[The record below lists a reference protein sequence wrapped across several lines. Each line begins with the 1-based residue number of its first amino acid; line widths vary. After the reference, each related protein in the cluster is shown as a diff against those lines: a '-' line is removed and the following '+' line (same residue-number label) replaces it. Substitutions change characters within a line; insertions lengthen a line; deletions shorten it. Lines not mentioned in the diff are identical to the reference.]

1 MTGSPTKF
9 KFKKS
14 NFYKVIGSLEDVGRA
29 QIFKDE
35 YGTQMYFEK
44 KASFKQKI
52 EVLTDE
58 PFDLSFSYEFQI
70 CNARGCQFPP
80 PQDKKLTLSGFKPEK
95 PIKEEVLE
103 PQDTTTESRS
113 LKASKNAEQTI
124 NVKQA
129 EQEKGSSLMIFIA
142 GFLAGL
148 IALFTPCMF
157 PMIPM
162 TVTFFTKQ
170 SKTRRE
176 GIMKALI
183 YGASIVI
190 IYVTFG
196 LIFTAATGP
205 IGLNDLST
213 NIWMNLIF
221 FAIFMLFAFSFLG
234 AFEIQLPN
242 SWVNKMDKQA
252 DRGGLIGIFFMAF
265 TLGLVSFS
273 CTGP

>member
-1 MTGSPTKF
+1 
-9 KFKKS
+9 
-14 NFYKVIGSLEDVGRA
+14 
-29 QIFKDE
+29 
-35 YGTQMYFEK
+35 
-44 KASFKQKI
+44 
-52 EVLTDE
+52 
-58 PFDLSFSYEFQI
+58 
-70 CNARGCQFPP
+70 GCQFPP
-80 PQDKKLTLSGFKPEK
+80 TQDKKLTLSGFKPEK
-95 PIKEEVLE
+95 PVIEEVLE
-103 PQDTTTESRS
+103 PQDATKESNS
-113 LKASKNAEQTI
+113 TNASNKGGEKI
-124 NVKQA
+124 SIDQA

-176 GIMKALI
+176 GIIKALI
-183 YGASIVI
+183 YGASIII

-221 FAIFMLFAFSFLG
+221 FAVFMLFAFSFLG
-234 AFEIQLPN
+234 AFEIQLP
-242 SWVNKMDKQA
+242 
-252 DRGGLIGIFFMAF
+252 
-265 TLGLVSFS
+265 
-273 CTGP
+273 